1 MRYALID
8 NSTLTAVQRLLGE
21 IPIQNK
27 HVIDG
32 DILAFENLLQ
42 AILFYDK
49 VLYLDDYKEQYRYSR
64 REYFKS
70 ILPMVPSKVAYK
82 ELIREAQG
90 ITSDIIPCVEGGK
103 FTDDDFAPF
112 FKQLRMNVLFTW
124 DMSSS
129 IYFLTVKMLEGI
141 GGLDI
146 PKYSKLS
153 SMIFSELAD
162 KSSSEEIKKSKPM
175 LYDSRGQAISSN
187 YTVIDKEGHEQETGI
202 SKQVEAFLSGLNWLA
217 FRTTLYTLAAKE
229 IGVDLILHP
238 IRNAFQINLLSKM
251 YGGNQSVFEP
261 IINSMNGI
269 ATSTV
274 NRVFATT
281 QPVVLNQTLP
291 MFTVWLADKI
301 GNPHRFIQTAYEL
314 RNEKP
319 FIEARVQLIELE
331 ELIHIDNPK
340 FIKKANELIMEVQ
353 KQMRRICVRYGIET
367 PQGVPISPVVSVWNM
382 STIMSGLPQ
391 VPKLSLDIKAL
402 DFLRDFVPKKGFA
415 AVYKTVIQDL
425 TQIGRLGKYHDIIT
439 SKINLEK
446 HARYFDDKVEQSKFA
461 RCKSG
466 WKIPM

>member
-21 IPIQNK
+21 ISIQNK

-32 DILAFENLLQ
+32 DIMAFENLLQ

-49 VLYLDDYKEQYRYSR
+49 IFYLDDYKEQYRYSR
-64 REYFKS
+64 REYFKT
-70 ILPMVPSKVAYK
+70 ILPLVPSEIGYK
-82 ELIREAQG
+82 ELIREAKG
-90 ITSDIIPCVEGGK
+90 ITEGIIPCVEGGK

-112 FKQLRMNVLFTW
+112 FKQLRMNVLFNW
-124 DMSSS
+124 EMSSS
-129 IYFLTVKMLEGI
+129 SYFLNVKMLEGV

-153 SMIFSELAD
+153 SMIYSELSD
-162 KSSSEEIKKSKPM
+162 KSSSKEIKKSKPL
-175 LYDSRGQAISSN
+175 LYDSRGQAISSD
-187 YTVIDKEGHEQETGI
+187 YTVYDKEGDERETGI
-202 SKQVEAFLSGLNWLA
+202 SKPVEAFFAGLNWLA

-229 IGVDLILHP
+229 FGVDLILHP
-238 IRNAFQINLLSKM
+238 IRNAFQVNLLSKM
-251 YGGNQSVFEP
+251 YAGDQSVFEP
-261 IINSMNGI
+261 IIQSMNGI

-274 NRVFATT
+274 NRVIAST
-281 QPVVLNQTLP
+281 QPIVLKHTLP
-291 MFTVWLADKI
+291 MFTVWLANKNGD
-301 GNPHRFIQTAYEL
+301 PHKFIQTVYEL

-319 FIEARVQLIELE
+319 FVEARAQLIELE
-331 ELIHIDNPK
+331 ELIHNGNPK
-340 FIKKANELIMEVQ
+340 FIKKTNELIMEVQ
-353 KQMRRICVRYGIET
+353 KQMKRICVRYGIET

-402 DFLRDFVPKKGFA
+402 DFLRDLIPKKGFA
-415 AVYKTVIQDL
+415 AVYKTIIEDL

-439 SKINLEK
+439 SKINLESE
-446 HARYFDDKVEQSKFA
+446 AQYYNAKVEQRKYE
-461 RCKSG
+461 RYKSS